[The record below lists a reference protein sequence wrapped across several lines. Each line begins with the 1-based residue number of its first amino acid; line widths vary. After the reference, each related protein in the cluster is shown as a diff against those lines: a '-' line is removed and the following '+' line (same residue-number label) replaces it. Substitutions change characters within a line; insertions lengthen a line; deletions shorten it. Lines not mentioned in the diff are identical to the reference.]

1 MRITARK
8 LPQAEVC
15 DGCQT
20 NEQRLFISDQW
31 NPIDLVTNR
40 PQKSGCINGV
50 AIYEGFFE

>member
-15 DGCQT
+15 DGFQT
-20 NEQRLFISDQW
+20 NEQRFFISDQS
-31 NPIDLVTNR
+31 NPIDPVTNR

-50 AIYEGFFE
+50 DIYEVIFE

>member
-8 LPQAEVC
+8 LPQAEVR

-31 NPIDLVTNR
+31 NPTNPVTNR
-40 PQKSGCINGV
+40 PQKSGRKNGV
-50 AIYEGFFE
+50 AIYEGFFK